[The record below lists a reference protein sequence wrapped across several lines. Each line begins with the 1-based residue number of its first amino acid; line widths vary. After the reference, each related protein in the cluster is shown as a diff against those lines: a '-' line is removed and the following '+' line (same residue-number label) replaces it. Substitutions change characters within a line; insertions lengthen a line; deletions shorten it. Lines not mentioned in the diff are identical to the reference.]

1 MQDGSPQS
9 LYQLAMRRL
18 HEIKTTKQA
27 FIGAQEMQ
35 ANMQQQQQA
44 TQMAAAQPQPG
55 MPMYPGMM
63 PGAPM
68 DPGMAPPQ
76 GMPAQSQGMPGQ
88 PQDVPPEVYDMIVTI
103 VRQVLQDMS
112 GQPQAAAMPAE
123 APVGGQVPQPQD
135 SQPQPQG
142 VPPEVY
148 AVVQSAVLQVL
159 QEMGI
164 PGPQQMP
171 EEPPKP
177 KKPKVTP
184 EAFEELQMMV
194 AAIMEH
200 LGMIPGAQP
209 PMEAPMAA
217 PMGAPGAPMGAPGAA
232 PMQDTGV
239 MGAYPGMPADLPP
252 GAQPMVGDPGMVA
265 QASARGSRVDK
276 LAALL
281 RGGK

>member
-18 HEIKTTKQA
+18 QEIKTTKQA

-35 ANMQQQQQA
+35 ANMQQQPQA

-55 MPMYPGMM
+55 MPMDPGMM

-68 DPGMAPPQ
+68 DP
-76 GMPAQSQGMPGQ
+76 AQSQGMPGQPQDMSGQ
-88 PQDVPPEVYDMIVTI
+88 PQDVPPEVYDMIVTV
-103 VRQVLQDMS
+103 VRQVLQDMGAGS
-112 GQPQAAAMPAE
+112 PEAQPPANTAM
-123 APVGGQVPQPQD
+123 GGQVPQPQGT
-135 SQPQPQG
+135 QPQPQG

>member
-1 MQDGSPQS
+1 MQVTCNNS
-9 LYQLAMRRL
+9 
-18 HEIKTTKQA
+18 
-27 FIGAQEMQ
+27 
-35 ANMQQQQQA
+35 N
-44 TQMAAAQPQPG
+44 QPPRWPHKPPRDAHG
-55 MPMYPGMM
+55 PGMM
-63 PGAPM
+63 PGLMFAV
-68 DPGMAPPQ
+68 Q
-76 GMPAQSQGMPGQ
+76 GHAWSASGYVWSTPDGL
-88 PQDVPPEVYDMIVTI
+88 EVYDMIVTV
-103 VRQVLQDMS
+103 VRQVLQDMGAGS
-112 GQPQAAAMPAE
+112 PEAQPPANTAM
-123 APVGGQVPQPQD
+123 GGQVPQPQGT
-135 SQPQPQG
+135 QPQPQG